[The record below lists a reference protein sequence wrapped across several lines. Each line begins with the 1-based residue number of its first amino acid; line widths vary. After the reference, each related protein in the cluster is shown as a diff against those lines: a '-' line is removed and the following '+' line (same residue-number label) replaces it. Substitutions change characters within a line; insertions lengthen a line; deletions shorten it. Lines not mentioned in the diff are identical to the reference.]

1 MKTIHLLRDA
11 AKQNIKDY
19 CIKYNEDYTEVWN
32 YCVHEADKYNL
43 KLPIDFYKD
52 LYNLTLTFK

>member
-1 MKTIHLLRDA
+1 METIHLLRNA

-19 CIKYNEDYTEVWN
+19 CNKYNEDYTEVWN
-32 YCVHEADKYNL
+32 YCMNEADKYNL